1 MVKIIKGRK
10 YDTNTAHEVGTYS
23 NAGGWR
29 DFSHFEETLYVK
41 RTGEYFLFGEG
52 GPMTKYRE
60 TVGQNEWSGGSKIIP
75 MDYDEAREW
84 AEKNLSAEEYE
95 AEFGEV
101 EEDDSRA
108 ALTITLP
115 AAMIDALKREAV
127 ERHLTLSAWIEKRL
141 R

>member
-1 MVKIIKGRK
+1 MKKIIKGRK
-10 YDTNTAHEVGTYS
+10 YDTATAREVGTYS

-29 DFSHFEETLYVK
+29 DFSHFEETLFCK

-60 TVGQNEWSGGSKIIP
+60 STGQNQWSGGSKIVP
-75 MDYDEAREW
+75 MDYDDAQEW
-84 AEKNLSAEEYE
+84 AEKNLTAEAYE

-115 AAMIDALKREAV
+115 STMIDALKREAV
-127 ERHLTLSAWIEKRL
+127 ERHLTLSAWIEKKL
-141 R
+141 K

>member
-10 YDTNTAHEVGTYS
+10 YDTNTAREVGSYS

-29 DFSHFEETLYVK
+29 DFSHFEETLYCK

-108 ALTITLP
+108 TLTITLP

-127 ERHLTLSAWIEKRL
+127 ERHLTLSAWIEKKL
-141 R
+141 K

>member
-10 YDTNTAHEVGTYS
+10 YDTDTAREVGSYS
-23 NAGGWR
+23 NAGSWR
-29 DFSHFEETLYVK
+29 DFGHFEETLYCK

-75 MDYDEAREW
+75 LDFNEAREW

-101 EEDDSRA
+101 AEDDSRA
-108 ALTITLP
+108 AITITLP
-115 AAMIDALKREAV
+115 STMIDTLKREAV
-127 ERHLTLSAWIEKRL
+127 ERHLTLSAWLEKKL
-141 R
+141 K